1 MQRSVSTVGLALS
14 NQRLALLIGVGLFSL
29 ALLGIFVAIVRTLL
43 RKRDQRELTRQI
55 AQSIITPKR
64 LLSIWQQF
72 LAPLPPTVRVALP
85 DYDHFIVLGDPGVGK
100 SALITRRVDWQGQ
113 ASQFLPSY
121 TPDPLMQVYL
131 GSRLVVQE
139 ISATLLQFTTRDVH
153 EAFRRMWRASLP
165 RGVPPLVVV
174 VLKAPVLSTASPD
187 VIRQQA
193 QLIRGKLN
201 LLAELYGV
209 PIQTRICLTH
219 MERVRGYV
227 EFARFLHKGRVPL
240 VLDVSGDAEG
250 GMVAALKGYEK
261 HVPRALTSLPVAR
274 FEASVALLGSAETVL
289 GPVRAFIA
297 ALVEGSVAS
306 ARPDVKQVY
315 FFSLA
320 ADEQVGNPFDTAGLA
335 RPQVATSVSRLV
347 RWLAALGISPLHAA
361 LSLLILIAGVFP
373 LWLTQRR
380 HSERVAQAAA
390 AVAAF
395 EGAVRRAQESL
406 SSPSESDVVRRAE
419 RQATEKLAVVEEAE
433 AAFRPLRWLLRRE
446 QAAIREQYVAAIRQG
461 YLRPAL
467 EAGVRQRLRDK
478 ILYALAAMYAT
489 RDNTLGAIVRSA
501 PGDFASTLGLPPD
514 LFEDSVRQTDR
525 PWAERV
531 LLLLPP
537 LPSDAARYPIADLR
551 PWRDFVS
558 SVERATKEPY
568 ITGANLDHLRREAD
582 RLRETTRKVRQA
594 AALRRMYQVLSEE
607 SPLDM
612 NKLFNGS
619 AGVLTPDPWL
629 LDNAETIERLLRLVR
644 DGSLQINRGGRMSLF
659 ALLKWIN
666 SLSGRSEAGSN
677 EASQDNDLIELAF
690 PGNKLLSISER
701 AWLELLMR
709 SRKRF
714 LLSYRVAAAQAGG
727 GHPQRCCECRRGSH
741 RRHCRPCT
749 DGQKLS
755 HSQKQ
760 QLCSASRALR
770 RSDGNQNPE
779 MPPFSDAELQPRLA
793 SLHTSDRAP
802 SERIDDQYNRALFD
816 NEVLPLLR
824 ELKRALAESKVLVPD
839 EKLRLSKLVRSEI
852 ASYAR
857 RYCEAL
863 EHFHLSFHFHAGDGS
878 VAGLHTA
885 LLDLMRPGS
894 RFVSHLFS
902 VAENASLR
910 GMDDPYLAPL
920 SQCLAEFQPI
930 VRVMYGESQP
940 VADSAASSDG
950 KEAGKSAGGGE
961 PTSGKRPKPQELQRF
976 LEIIAKQAE
985 DLDRVGVFDG
995 ARGPASRGAGSGG
1008 AATGISGSG
1017 SAAGS
1022 ALADSAAL
1030 EDQLGALGRS
1040 ALAVLQGDDKTPYKQ
1055 AESFL
1060 DKAGIIGSLRRP
1072 FLAPFDVAYRR
1083 GVHDIERAVA
1093 RHWQHETL
1101 SPIGQILSRFPFNQG
1116 AEREVAPSEL
1126 DILSESSGSFWQD
1139 VRSFYAPVLSEQ
1151 SGTYRARSEGGHG
1164 VSLPKDMLPTL
1175 NQLAKLS
1182 RTLFDRA
1189 GKRQPLRFSVR
1200 SVPGGITSPDN
1211 SAPPSAAFLQ
1221 IGKVSVYG
1229 FNQRVTAES
1238 ISIDWWNQGI
1248 ALVGSERTAARSG
1261 RKHTETLEVAD
1272 SAWSLFRLLQKTTLD
1287 QDGVSTWRILG
1298 DATQPETVIRFV
1310 LSPDPWAPFR
1320 IRLP

>member
-1 MQRSVSTVGLALS
+1 MHASASNLGVALS
-14 NQRLALLIGVGLFSL
+14 NQRLALLIAVGLFSL
-29 ALLGIFVAIVRTLL
+29 ALLGVFVLIVRALL
-43 RKRDQRELTRQI
+43 RGRSQRELTRQI

-72 LAPLPPTVRVALP
+72 LAPLPPSVRVALP

-100 SALITRRVDWQGQ
+100 SALVTRRVDWQGQ

-131 GSRLVVQE
+131 GSRIVVQE

-165 RGVPPLVVV
+165 SGVPPLVVV
-174 VLKAPVLSTASPD
+174 VLKAAVLSTASPD

-201 LLAELYGV
+201 LLSDLYGV
-209 PIQTRICLTH
+209 PIRTRICLTH

-227 EFARFLHKGRVPL
+227 EFARFLHRERVPL

-250 GMVAALKGYEK
+250 GMIAALKGYEK

-274 FEASVALLGSAETVL
+274 FEASVGLLSSAETVL

-320 ADEQVGNPFDTAGLA
+320 ADEDVGNPFDTTGLA
-335 RPQVATSVSRLV
+335 KPQTATTVSRLT
-347 RWLAALGISPLHAA
+347 RWLAALGISPLHAT
-361 LSLLILIAGVFP
+361 LSLLILFGGLFP

-380 HSERVAQAAA
+380 HAERVAQAGA
-390 AVAAF
+390 AVAAL
-395 EGAVRRAQESL
+395 EQAVRRAQESL

-419 RQATEKLAVVEEAE
+419 RRATESLKIVEDAE
-433 AAFRPLRWLLRRE
+433 AKFRPLRWLLRKE
-446 QAAIREQYVAAIRQG
+446 QAGIRQQYVAAIRQG

-478 ILYALAAMYAT
+478 ILYGLAALYAT

-501 PGDFASTLGLPPD
+501 PQDFASTLGLPAD
-514 LFEDSVRQTDR
+514 LFDDYVRESEV
-525 PWAERV
+525 PWTERV

-551 PWRDFVS
+551 PWRDFVTT
-558 SVERATKEPY
+558 VERVSKEPY
-568 ITGANLDHLRREAD
+568 ITGLELERLRKEAD

-594 AALRRMYQVLSEE
+594 SALRRMYQVLSEE

-612 NKLFNGS
+612 NKLFGGN
-619 AGVLTPDPWL
+619 AGVLAPDPWL
-629 LDNAETIERLLRLVR
+629 HDNQETIERLLRLVR
-644 DGSLQINRGGRMSLF
+644 DGSLQIHRSGRMSLY

-666 SLSGRSEAGSN
+666 SLSGRTDGITGDSSKE
-677 EASQDNDLIELAF
+677 NDLIELAF
-690 PGNKLLSISER
+690 PGNKLASISER

-714 LLSYRVAAAQAGG
+714 LLSYRVAAAQAGSG
-727 GHPQRCCECRRGSH
+727 TVQRCCECRRGSH
-741 RRHCRPCT
+741 RHHCRPCS

-755 HSQKQ
+755 RSQRQ
-760 QLCSASRALR
+760 ELCSAQRVLR
-770 RSDGNQNPE
+770 RISAPARPE

-793 SLHTSDRAP
+793 SLATSDRAP
-802 SERIDDQYNRALFD
+802 SERVDDQYNRALFD
-816 NEVLPLLR
+816 NDVLPLVR
-824 ELKRALAESKVLVPD
+824 ELKRALADSKVLVPD
-839 EKLRLSKLVRSEI
+839 EKLRLAKLVRGEI

-857 RYCEAL
+857 RYCAAL
-863 EHFHLSFHFHAGDGS
+863 EQFHLSFHFHAGDGS
-878 VAGLHTA
+878 AADLHTA
-885 LLDLMRPGS
+885 LLDLTRPGS
-894 RFVSHLFS
+894 RFVSHLYA

-930 VRVMYGESQP
+930 VRVMYGESGAP
-940 VADSAASSDG
+940 LSTTEADG
-950 KEAGKSAGGGE
+950 KGEAKSDEKKEGKSGSKSA
-961 PTSGKRPKPQELQRF
+961 TASKPQELEKY
-976 LEIIAKQAE
+976 LDIVAKQAE
-985 DLDRVGVFDG
+985 ELDRVGG
-995 ARGPASRGAGSGG
+995 HEGSKPQAATKTNQGSGD
-1008 AATGISGSG
+1008 APN
-1017 SAAGS
+1017 
-1022 ALADSAAL
+1022 L

-1040 ALAVLQGDDKTPYKQ
+1040 ALQVLSGNDKAPYKQ
-1055 AESFL
+1055 AEAFL

-1093 RHWQHETL
+1093 RHWQTETL
-1101 SPIGQILSRFPFNQG
+1101 SPISQILSRFPFNQG

-1126 DILSESSGSFWQD
+1126 DILNESGGAFWQD
-1139 VRSFYAPVLSEQ
+1139 VTTFYAPVLGEQ
-1151 SGTYRARSEGGHG
+1151 SGTFRPRSESGHG
-1164 VSLPKDMLPTL
+1164 IALPKDMIPTL

-1189 GKRQPLRFSVR
+1189 GKRQPLRFTVR
-1200 SVPGGITSPDN
+1200 SVPGGITSPEKN
-1211 SAPPSAAFLQ
+1211 TQASAAFLQ
-1221 IGKVSVYG
+1221 IGKTSVYG
-1229 FNQRVTAES
+1229 FNQRVTAEA
-1238 ISIDWWNQGI
+1238 ISVEWWNQGI

-1287 QDGVSTWRILG
+1287 SEGVSTWRILG
-1298 DATQPETVIRFV
+1298 DSTQDETLIRFV

-1320 IRLP
+1320 IRVP